1 MVWGVSNV
9 WIIYAMYQGYR
20 TVPLRNDLDIFEKS
34 TRDSGK
40 LLKIYMDELK
50 EHFPKAFK
58 ENPLEF
64 FVGATDVDT
73 GEPRY
78 HKCFDGGD
86 TDLLWLRASAS
97 MPLVSRPVEV
107 DGYRLLDGG
116 VVDAIP
122 YHFLVEQGYD
132 RNVVVLTQPKGYRKK
147 KTSFFLLFALRKT
160 PKIKEKM
167 AKRSQM
173 YNEEV
178 AEIERLEEEGKI
190 FVVRPPESL
199 GISRTESN
207 PDELER
213 VYQIGRAE
221 ALKHLEDI
229 KKFLN
234 K

>member
-1 MVWGVSNV
+1 
-9 WIIYAMYQGYR
+9 
-20 TVPLRNDLDIFEKS
+20 
-34 TRDSGK
+34 
-40 LLKIYMDELK
+40 
-50 EHFPKAFK
+50 
-58 ENPLEF
+58 
-64 FVGATDVDT
+64 
-73 GEPRY
+73 
-78 HKCFDGGD
+78 
-86 TDLLWLRASAS
+86 
-97 MPLVSRPVEV
+97 
-107 DGYRLLDGG
+107 
-116 VVDAIP
+116 
-122 YHFLVEQGYD
+122 
-132 RNVVVLTQPKGYRKK
+132 
-147 KTSFFLLFALRKT
+147 
-160 PKIKEKM
+160 
-167 AKRSQM
+167 M